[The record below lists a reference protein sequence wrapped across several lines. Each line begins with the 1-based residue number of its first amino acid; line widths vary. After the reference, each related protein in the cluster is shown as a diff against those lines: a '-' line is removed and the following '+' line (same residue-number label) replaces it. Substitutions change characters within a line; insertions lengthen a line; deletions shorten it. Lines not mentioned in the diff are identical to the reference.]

1 MTASGTQV
9 VGNTLGSLVNDTSD
23 EFTAG
28 DVVIDPTEP
37 PSDECDSNGS
47 RRRLQRRRSTVLYF
61 KVPVNCHNPPCENDL
76 LPKQRASQ
84 PISVRLLS
92 LIPSAVPTSLPS
104 QPTSV
109 KLLAL
114 EGGTES
120 IEQNK
125 GTTFSTT
132 SKRRTSRHSQRKKH
146 PRGLQKLRSS
156 KSNTPTAGQSA
167 IPSLSTAPSSVI
179 SSSPTYVV
187 VIYLN
192 HNVSDVTE
200 DDFLNKLSNETN
212 LETEAFFEDIVDVE
226 IEVVKVD
233 LYY

>member
-1 MTASGTQV
+1 
-9 VGNTLGSLVNDTSD
+9 
-23 EFTAG
+23 
-28 DVVIDPTEP
+28 
-37 PSDECDSNGS
+37 
-47 RRRLQRRRSTVLYF
+47 LQRRRSTVLYF
-61 KVPVNCHNPPCENDL
+61 KVPVNCHNSPCENDL

-84 PISVRLLS
+84 P
-92 LIPSAVPTSLPS
+92 T
-104 QPTSV
+104 
-109 KLLAL
+109 
-114 EGGTES
+114 
-120 IEQNK
+120 
-125 GTTFSTT
+125 
-132 SKRRTSRHSQRKKH
+132 QRKKH

-156 KSNTPTAGQSA
+156 KSYAPGFNPSSYSSFIPSIQPVTAPSSIPSISPSLVQSA
-167 IPSLSTAPSSVI
+167 IPSMAPSSLI

-187 VIYLN
+187 IIYLN